1 MKIIHIKKNT
11 SYKKEQTRIMG
22 ELVTKVTLVKKYIF
36 CFPLKNIAKY
46 EEKYYKEKLEPEH
59 NMLFI

>member
-1 MKIIHIKKNT
+1 MKIIRLRKNT
-11 SYKKEQTRIMG
+11 SYQKEQSRIMG
-22 ELVTKVTLVKKYIF
+22 ELITKVTSVNKYIL
-36 CFPLKNIAKY
+36 CFPVKNIAKY